1 MSAIVYSA
9 ESYFTTRREK
19 QGRMEAGTLISTRA
33 VTPQPATSFR
43 VALKTEE
50 ERESDN
56 VKSAVVFDE
65 SVAVFSIPS
74 RSEYT
79 PQMKSRIWSNKRELK
94 NNAARNMLEF
104 AAEGFNWRN
113 AAEDEAMYV
122 NHVGER
128 VHPCHCPHLYL
139 TKHVISR
146 PELARPIPQR
156 TTKHSL
162 EEEMAY
168 YCVMDEYDF
177 EPIARP
183 ITPSK
188 FSIS

>member
-1 MSAIVYSA
+1 
-9 ESYFTTRREK
+9 
-19 QGRMEAGTLISTRA
+19 METLISTRA
-33 VTPQPATSFR
+33 VTRQPATSFR

-50 ERESDN
+50 ERETDK

-65 SVAVFSIPS
+65 SVAVFPIPS

-79 PQMKSRIWSNKRELK
+79 PQMKSCMWSNKRELR

-113 AAEDEAMYV
+113 AAEDDAMYV

-128 VHPCHCPHLYL
+128 VHPCHCPHLYW

-156 TTKHSL
+156 AKHPL
-162 EEEMAY
+162 EEVAY
-168 YCVMDEYDF
+168 GVMEEYDF
-177 EPIARP
+177 GPIARP

-188 FSIS
+188 FCSDEDMCV

>member
-1 MSAIVYSA
+1 
-9 ESYFTTRREK
+9 
-19 QGRMEAGTLISTRA
+19 MEAETLMLTRA
-33 VTPQPATSFR
+33 VTPQPVTSFR
-43 VALKTEE
+43 VALKIEE
-50 ERESDN
+50 GRETDK

-65 SVAVFSIPS
+65 SVVVIPIPS

-79 PQMKSRIWSNKRELK
+79 PQMKSCIWSNKRELQ

-104 AAEGFNWRN
+104 TAEGFNWRN
-113 AAEDEAMYV
+113 AVEDEAMYV

-128 VHPCHCPHLYL
+128 VHPCHCPHLRWA
-139 TKHVISR
+139 ISR

-156 TTKHSL
+156 ANNPS
-162 EEEMAY
+162 EEVAYSVMA
-168 YCVMDEYDF
+168 EYDF

-188 FSIS
+188 FCSGEEMCV

>member
-1 MSAIVYSA
+1 MHKTYN
-9 ESYFTTRREK
+9 FTTRHEK
-19 QGRMEAGTLISTRA
+19 QERMETETLISTRA
-33 VTPQPATSFR
+33 APSQPATSFR

-50 ERESDN
+50 ERERETDK

-65 SVAVFSIPS
+65 SVAVFPIPN

-79 PQMKSRIWSNKRELK
+79 PQMKSCIWSNKRELQK
-94 NNAARNMLEF
+94 NAARNMLEF

-113 AAEDEAMYV
+113 AADDDAMYV

-128 VHPCHCPHLYL
+128 VHPCHCPHLYWK
-139 TKHVISR
+139 KHVISR

-156 TTKHSL
+156 TKHPS
-162 EEEMAY
+162 EEVAY
-168 YCVMDEYDF
+168 SVMEEYDF

-188 FSIS
+188 ILFR